1 MPGAAAVIAAQQ
13 AVLAQEAALKAPVV
27 PQVPGLAAHAAAE
40 AQVKSFWNMPC
51 LISNFKLLPGRQV

>member
-27 PQVPGLAAHAAAE
+27 PEVAGLAAHAAAE
-40 AQVKSFWNMPC
+40 DQVKSFETC
-51 LISNFKLLPGRQV
+51 VV